1 MLPMLPTPPLAAIL
15 TLGLFAA
22 GLALILRA
30 VAPQP
35 WLLHKPLSCDL
46 CMSWWG
52 SVVGAAVRFGGAV
65 GVDSDMSLIT
75 VAPAVVAA
83 VAVSVVV
90 LKSINRLDVL

>member
-1 MLPMLPTPPLAAIL
+1 MPTPTLTAIL

-22 GLALILRA
+22 GLTLILRA

-52 SVVGAAVRFGGAV
+52 SVVGALVQLVGAGSGAGEAASV
-65 GVDSDMSLIT
+65 SIAA

-83 VAVSVVV
+83 VAVSVLL
-90 LKSINRLDVL
+90 LKAINRLDVL